1 MFEQL
6 NDPELMHNLQKEI
19 PIITAHIRA
28 VYAELDKKFHLN
40 GAKYAHYMRY
50 NYPIPKEEKKIC

>member
-6 NDPELMHNLQKEI
+6 NNPELMQNLQKEI

-40 GAKYAHYMRY
+40 SGKDVQ
-50 NYPIPKEEKKIC
+50 IQVQCGQSG